1 MVVDANQS
9 LTVKFEGI
17 NQVLTWFLSAVYAS
31 CDTVARRELWQE
43 LINIKEACNGPW
55 VSCGDF
61 NVTIYPNERSEG
73 NRIIGAM
80 NEFTEWINEMEFID
94 PPLLGVT
101 YTWRRGDTHTS
112 ASRID
117 RFLYSSQWDESF
129 TQIKQSLLP
138 RLGSDHNPIM
148 LDCGDLNFK
157 KTYFKFEQ
165 GWMVLLRRSRN
176 GGCPSM

>member
-61 NVTIYPNERSEG
+61 SLTRYPNERSEG

-94 PPLLGVT
+94 PPLLGGT
-101 YTWRRGDTHTS
+101 YTWRRGDTRTS

-129 TQIKQSLLP
+129 TQIKQNLMP
-138 RLGSDHNPIM
+138 RLGSDHNPIV